1 MAYIG
6 KEPIVGNFQKCDA
19 ITTSSTATYN
29 LTVSSVAVFPE
40 TTNNCIV
47 SLNGVIQAPTSAY
60 TISGSQ
66 IVFASSLTS
75 SDVIDFILI
84 LGSVLNVGTVSDAT
98 ITDAKANFVSTSSA
112 AGLQIKGDGTT
123 DGTLQ
128 LNCSQNSHGIKLKSP
143 AHSAGAS
150 YTLTFPVND
159 GDADQFLQTNGS
171 GVLSFAAAGGGAWTH
186 IKTVTAS
193 SDSAVTM
200 IHGTS
205 DVVFDATYSTYA
217 LVITNLK
224 PATDGT
230 HLYLRYVQGGSVIST
245 NKYGF
250 FTNGGGSNQ
259 GVFYSNA
266 DNQTEFKLNGQSG
279 YVITSDAEGSL
290 DGIVYFSN
298 PASTAVR
305 KNIWWQIS
313 WQGAIANTQGRTGGG
328 GFVDNTTANNG
339 FSVLMNS
346 GNIASGKFKLYG
358 ITS

>member
-1 MAYIG
+1 MSYIG

-84 LGSVLNVGTVSDAT
+84 LGSVLSVGTP
-98 ITDAKANFVSTSSA
+98 TDNTVSTAKIVDVNVTTAKIADDAITLAKMAS
-112 AGLQIKGDGTT
+112 GT
-123 DGTLQ
+123 DGQIITYDASGNPTAVGPGSDGQVLT
-128 LNCSQNSHGIKLKSP
+128 STGAGSP
-143 AHSAGAS
+143 PA
-150 YTLTFPVND
+150 FE
-159 GDADQFLQTNGS
+159 
-171 GVLSFAAAGGGAWTH
+171 AAVGGAWTH

-328 GFVDNTTANNG
+328 GFVNNTTANNG

>member
-1 MAYIG
+1 MSYIG

-29 LTVSSVAVFPE
+29 LTVSSVAVSPE
-40 TTNNCIV
+40 TANNCIV

-84 LGSVLNVGTVSDAT
+84 LGSVLSVGTP
-98 ITDAKANFVSTSSA
+98 TDNTVSTAKVADDAITLAKMAS
-112 AGLQIKGDGTT
+112 GT
-123 DGTLQ
+123 DGQIITYDASGNPTAVGPGSDGQVLT
-128 LNCSQNSHGIKLKSP
+128 STGAGSP
-143 AHSAGAS
+143 PA
-150 YTLTFPVND
+150 FE
-159 GDADQFLQTNGS
+159 
-171 GVLSFAAAGGGAWTH
+171 AAVGGAWTH

>member
-1 MAYIG
+1 MSYIG

-19 ITTSSTATYN
+19 ITESSTATYN
-29 LTVSSVAVFPE
+29 LTVGSVAVFPE
-40 TTNNCIV
+40 TANNCIV
-47 SLNGVIQAPTSAY
+47 SLNGVIQAPTDAY
-60 TISGSQ
+60 TIVGST
-66 IVFASSLTS
+66 IVFNSSLTS

-84 LGSVLNVGTVSDAT
+84 LGNVLDIGTPSDAT
-98 ITDAKANFVSTSSA
+98 VSTAKIVDVNVTTAKIADDAITLAKMAS
-112 AGLQIKGDGTT
+112 GT
-123 DGTLQ
+123 DGQIITYDASGNPTAVGPGSDGQVLT
-128 LNCSQNSHGIKLKSP
+128 STGAGSP
-143 AHSAGAS
+143 PA
-150 YTLTFPVND
+150 FE
-159 GDADQFLQTNGS
+159 
-171 GVLSFAAAGGGAWTH
+171 AAVGGAWTH

>member
-1 MAYIG
+1 MSYIG

-66 IVFASSLTS
+66 IVFASSLAS

-84 LGSVLNVGTVSDAT
+84 LGSVLSVGTP
-98 ITDAKANFVSTSSA
+98 TDNTVSTAKIVDVNVTTAKIADDAITLAKMAS
-112 AGLQIKGDGTT
+112 GT
-123 DGTLQ
+123 DGQIITYDASGNPTAVGPGSDGQVLT
-128 LNCSQNSHGIKLKSP
+128 STGAGSP
-143 AHSAGAS
+143 PA
-150 YTLTFPVND
+150 FE
-159 GDADQFLQTNGS
+159 
-171 GVLSFAAAGGGAWTH
+171 AAVGGAWTH

-328 GFVDNTTANNG
+328 GFVNNTTANNG

>member
-1 MAYIG
+1 MSYIG

-29 LTVSSVAVFPE
+29 LTVGSVAVFPE

-84 LGSVLNVGTVSDAT
+84 LGSVLSVGTP
-98 ITDAKANFVSTSSA
+98 TDNTVSTAKIVDVNVTTAKIADDAITLAKMAS
-112 AGLQIKGDGTT
+112 GT
-123 DGTLQ
+123 DGQIITYDASGNPTAVGPGSDGQVLT
-128 LNCSQNSHGIKLKSP
+128 STGAGSP
-143 AHSAGAS
+143 PA
-150 YTLTFPVND
+150 FE
-159 GDADQFLQTNGS
+159 
-171 GVLSFAAAGGGAWTH
+171 AAVGGAWTH

-328 GFVDNTTANNG
+328 GFVNNTTANNG

>member
-1 MAYIG
+1 
-6 KEPIVGNFQKCDA
+6 
-19 ITTSSTATYN
+19 
-29 LTVSSVAVFPE
+29 
-40 TTNNCIV
+40 
-47 SLNGVIQAPTSAY
+47 
-60 TISGSQ
+60 
-66 IVFASSLTS
+66 
-75 SDVIDFILI
+75 
-84 LGSVLNVGTVSDAT
+84 
-98 ITDAKANFVSTSSA
+98 
-112 AGLQIKGDGTT
+112 
-123 DGTLQ
+123 
-128 LNCSQNSHGIKLKSP
+128 
-143 AHSAGAS
+143 
-150 YTLTFPVND
+150 
-159 GDADQFLQTNGS
+159 
-171 GVLSFAAAGGGAWTH
+171 
-186 IKTVTAS
+186 
-193 SDSAVTM
+193 M

>member
-1 MAYIG
+1 MSYIG

-84 LGSVLNVGTVSDAT
+84 LGSVLSVGTP
-98 ITDAKANFVSTSSA
+98 TDNTVSTAKIVDVNVTTAKIADDAITLAKMAS
-112 AGLQIKGDGTT
+112 GT
-123 DGTLQ
+123 DGQIITYDASGNPTAVGPGSDGQVLT
-128 LNCSQNSHGIKLKSP
+128 STGAGSP
-143 AHSAGAS
+143 PA
-150 YTLTFPVND
+150 FE
-159 GDADQFLQTNGS
+159 
-171 GVLSFAAAGGGAWTH
+171 AAVGGAWTH